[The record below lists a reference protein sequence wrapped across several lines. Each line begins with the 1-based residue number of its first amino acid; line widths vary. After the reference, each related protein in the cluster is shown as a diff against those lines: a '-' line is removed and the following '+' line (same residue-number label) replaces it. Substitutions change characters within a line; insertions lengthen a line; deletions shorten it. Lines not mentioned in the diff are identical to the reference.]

1 MLLDRPTY
9 LKRLAEAVRRSPVVA
24 LLGPRQ
30 CGKTTLARLF
40 SESQPAVWFDL
51 ESVPDRRRLENP
63 ERILESHDGLIV
75 LDEVQVLPELFAA
88 IRVLVDRNPGQR
100 RFLLLG
106 SAAPEIVRGVLE
118 TLAGRIEFVELHGFD
133 MTEIGRRP
141 IEQLWQRG
149 GFPRSFL
156 AKSEEDSRAWREGFV
171 RTFLERDLPQL
182 GVTVPAATMR
192 RFWTML
198 AHFHGQIWNASELA
212 RSMAASD
219 KTTRSYLDLLSGTF
233 VIRQLQPWFEN
244 LRKRQV
250 KAPKVY
256 VRDSGLLHQLLTI
269 ETHADLLAHPRVGAS
284 WEGFVIEQVLRV
296 VRPADAYFWAT
307 HAGAE
312 LDLMFFHRG
321 RRYGIEVK
329 LSEAP
334 TVTRSMRVAISDL
347 GLEQLWV
354 IYPGNT
360 RYQADDRIAVLPV
373 AEIAT
378 LPSRLGL
385 DAASPFR

>member
-1 MLLDRPTY
+1 MLLERPVY
-9 LKRLAEAVRRSPVVA
+9 LARLAEAVRRSPVVA

-30 CGKTTLARLF
+30 CGKTTLARVF
-40 SESQPAVWFDL
+40 STSRSATWFDL
-51 ESVPDRRRLENP
+51 ESAPDRRRLENP
-63 ERILESHDGLIV
+63 ERVLQGHDGLIV

-88 IRVLVDRNPGQR
+88 IRVLVDRTADRR

-106 SAAPEIVRGVLE
+106 SASPEIVRGVSE

-133 MTEIGRRP
+133 MTEIGERP
-141 IEQLWQRG
+141 LERLWQRG

-156 AKSEEDSRAWREGFV
+156 AQSEEDSRAWREGFV

-182 GVTVPAATMR
+182 GVTVPAAAMR

-212 RSMAASD
+212 RSMAVSD

-250 KAPKVY
+250 KAPKIY
-256 VRDSGLLHQLLTI
+256 VRDSGLLHHLLTI
-269 ETHADLLAHPRVGAS
+269 ETHDDLLSHPRVGAS
-284 WEGFVIEQVLRV
+284 WEGFIIEQVLRI
-296 VRPADAYFWAT
+296 VRPADSYFWAT

-312 LDLMFFHRG
+312 LDLLLFHRG

-334 TVTRSMRVAISDL
+334 STTRSMRVAISDL
-347 GLEQLWV
+347 GLEHLWIV
-354 IYPGNT
+354 YPGNDE
-360 RYQADDRIAVLPV
+360 YQADDHITVLP
-373 AEIAT
+373 AT
-378 LPSRLGL
+378 DLASLPARLDRNSL
-385 DAASPFR
+385 RSI